1 MCLKSSEYLLFLHCP
16 MALELWHR
24 LFCVA
29 MIEWVPPRGTMEML
43 GISFKGFD
51 NQPKEKV
58 LWQVAILSL
67 IWFLWLER
75 NTIIFVDAIW
85 DLIYF
90 FSSLWDLIT
99 RPFVDILLY
108 LLLLY
113 WKNICHSKRSYRM
126 DMLNWLT
133 PLVDLVK
140 SNFDGCSLDN
150 PRQLGIK
157 GLMIIQAYYW
167 NLF

>member
-1 MCLKSSEYLLFLHCP
+1 
-16 MALELWHR
+16 
-24 LFCVA
+24 

-90 FSSLWDLIT
+90 FSSL
-99 RPFVDILLY
+99 
-108 LLLLY
+108 
-113 WKNICHSKRSYRM
+113 
-126 DMLNWLT
+126 
-133 PLVDLVK
+133 
-140 SNFDGCSLDN
+140 
-150 PRQLGIK
+150 
-157 GLMIIQAYYW
+157 
-167 NLF
+167 